1 MPVSL
6 KAGDGVVYLN
16 CILHVSECPLA
27 RKSRLWQQRLI
38 LAVAGQWGS
47 NYTSQIKRRT
57 LHFGYRAINNS
68 VWTQIQMPKW
78 SEKLLPQLSPR
89 LVPHFERW
97 GARPLA
103 RAQRSTDK

>member
-57 LHFGYRAINNS
+57 LHFGYRAFGNGF
-68 VWTQIQMPKW
+68 WPQIQTRKSRPYW
-78 SEKLLPQLSPR
+78 YEACLSIKIPD
-89 LVPHFERW
+89 
-97 GARPLA
+97 
-103 RAQRSTDK
+103 S